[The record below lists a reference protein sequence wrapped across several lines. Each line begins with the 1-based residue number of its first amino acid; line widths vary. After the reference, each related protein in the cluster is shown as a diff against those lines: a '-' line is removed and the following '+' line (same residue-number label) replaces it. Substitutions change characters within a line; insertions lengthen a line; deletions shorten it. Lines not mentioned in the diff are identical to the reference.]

1 MKRNTTHVLAALAAF
16 PILSLSA
23 LAEDKKA
30 PDNTETNERDKSGET
45 RTPVDQSNTPEDL
58 QITQN
63 IRRAV
68 VRDKSLTMTAKN
80 VKVITAGGQVTLR
93 GPVNTADEKKKIE
106 DFAMAAAGKDKVISQ
121 LEVKSTSKE

>member
-1 MKRNTTHVLAALAAF
+1 MKRSTTHIMAALAAI

-23 LAEDKKA
+23 LAADDNA
-30 PDNTETNERDKSGET
+30 PDNTKKNERDKSGDT

-58 QITQN
+58 KLVQN
-63 IRRAV
+63 IRHAV
-68 VRDKSLTMTAKN
+68 VKDKSLSMTAKN
-80 VKVITAGGQVTLR
+80 VKIITAGGQVTLR

-106 DFAMAAAGKDKVISQ
+106 DLAAAAAGKDKVDSQ